1 MVLDKNKITNRFS
14 LRQDGVWSNHRHYE
28 KTEIKTEIR
37 KQDDTVCYQFST
49 THQPEEFH
57 EEFNLPEIRNAK
69 TTVKKVER
77 QFRKLNIK
85 LTQELRE
92 IYMDENQNLV
102 FGNVYLEE
110 TGILGRR
117 FHAEDGDNMN
127 LVELMKLIKNQEE
140 SFESRINKAE

>member
-1 MVLDKNKITNRFS
+1 M
-14 LRQDGVWSNHRHYE
+14 
-28 KTEIKTEIR
+28 
-37 KQDDTVCYQFST
+37 
-49 THQPEEFH
+49 
-57 EEFNLPEIRNAK
+57 PEIRNAK